1 MLKEKIGKA
10 AMFEQTAEECV
21 ELSHVCIKMARK
33 LRGENF
39 TPKTFEE
46 LNNNLHEEIADVLIC
61 LEELEI
67 DNDILQMWEERKKA
81 RMKVRLGIKE

>member
-1 MLKEKIGKA
+1 MLKEKIGEA

-21 ELSHVCIKMARK
+21 ELSHVCMKMARK

-46 LNNNLHEEIADVLIC
+46 LNDNLHEEIADVLIC

-67 DNDILQMWEERKKA
+67 DNNFIQMWEEKKKA
-81 RMKVRLGIKE
+81 RLKTRLGIKE